1 MKKLKKI
8 GILLLI
14 FATSALSSTAQLNDE
29 ELESKVRFGFKAGV
43 NYSNIYNTKTEDFV
57 ADGKAGL
64 AAGAFVSIPIGEYI
78 GVQPEIQFSQRG
90 FKADGTIYSM
100 PYTIKRTS
108 NYLDFP
114 ILFSV
119 RPARFISILLGPQ
132 YSFLLYQKDRF
143 ESSLYSFDVE
153 QEFENDNIRR
163 NTLCLVGGFDIN
175 LAHVVVGLRTGWDL
189 LKNRGDGSSTTPQY
203 KNAWAQLTVGYRF

>member
-8 GILLLI
+8 GLLVLI
-14 FATSALSSTAQLNDE
+14 FATSAVYSNAQLNDE
-29 ELESKVRFGFKAGV
+29 DLETKVRVGFKAGV
-43 NYSNIYNTKTEDFV
+43 NYSNIYDTKEDEFV
-57 ADGKAGL
+57 ASGKAGV
-64 AAGAFVSIPIGEYI
+64 AVGGFVSIPIGKYI

-90 FKADGTIYSM
+90 FKADGTILTM
-100 PYTIKRTS
+100 PYTVKRTS
-108 NYLDFP
+108 AYLDVP

-119 RPARFISILLGPQ
+119 RPAPFVSILLGPQ

-143 ESSLYSFDVE
+143 ETTLYSYEVK

-175 LAHVVVGLRTGWDL
+175 LGPVVVGLRTGWDM
-189 LKNRGDGSSTTPQY
+189 LKNRGDGTSTTPQY
-203 KNAWAQLTVGYRF
+203 KNAWAQGTIGYRF